1 MPLASML
8 AHVIGRRIDQITG
21 KNIPAAFRSPAPMG
35 LYQGS
40 AVALDETVHVL
51 QDVVG
56 GVMPAFAASQ
66 SVVSVGRMTH
76 SGQEWVRS
84 YLSGGR
90 AFIETVPDPRD
101 RTKATQVRL
110 WVEERE
116 IMPATAQDWQALID
130 PDTGIL
136 GYNAFQ
142 LDASSTLPNAVV
154 YGRAWSPAGPEMVP
168 LVDAVE
174 NVSDDRGTSGS
185 VQHSL
190 MLYSRKLSDGSPEYV
205 LADVMRTNETSF
217 LDIFV
222 GMDITPFQITVM
234 PAGPI
239 T

>member
-21 KNIPAAFRSPAPMG
+21 KGAPTAFRSPAPLG

-51 QDVVG
+51 QEVSG
-56 GVMPAFAASQ
+56 GVMPAFAAAQ

-84 YLSGGR
+84 YLSGGK

-116 IMPATAQDWQALID
+116 IMPTTAQDWQALLD
-130 PDTGIL
+130 PTTGIL

-142 LDASSTLPNAVV
+142 LDPSPTLPKAVV

-168 LVDAVE
+168 PVDAVE
-174 NVSDDRGTSGS
+174 SVADDRGTSGS
-185 VQHSL
+185 VRHSL

-205 LADVMRTNETSF
+205 LADVMRTDDTAF
-217 LDIFV
+217 LDVFV
-222 GMDITPFQITVM
+222 GMDISPSQMTVM
-234 PAGPI
+234 PAGNHA
-239 T
+239 